1 MKKFLVL
8 GILFVLPLVAYLF
21 FASGVHN
28 FAKLPVLN
36 ESIEDLKNFEPLTK
50 KEVSFSDKITVLGFL
65 GKDIHNKQGNAFNL
79 NQKIYKKNYGFRDFQ
94 FVMVLPYGSENAAKK
109 LLDELDNITDVS
121 EWNFI
126 FGTPESIKTL
136 FKSLKAPHQLDDNLA
151 TQYVYIIDKNGGL
164 RGRDGNLKENE
175 SKVYGY
181 DASSVA
187 DLSNVMSDDVKVIL
201 AEYRLALKKYKADRK
216 EK

>member
-36 ESIEDLKNFEPLTK
+36 TNVGNIEGFESLDSEKITFE
-50 KEVSFSDKITVLGFL
+50 DKITVLGFL
-65 GKDIHNKQGNAFNL
+65 GKDIYNKQGNAFNL
-79 NQKIYKKNYGFRDFQ
+79 NQKIYKKNHGFQDFQ
-94 FVMVLPYGSENAAKK
+94 FVMVLPFGSEKAAKE
-109 LLDELDNITDVS
+109 LLEELDDIADVS
-121 EWNFI
+121 GWKFV
-126 FGTPESIKTL
+126 FGTPESINAL
-136 FKSLKAPHQLDDNLA
+136 FDSLQTPHELDERLA
-151 TQYVYIIDKNGGL
+151 THYVYIIDKNQNL
-164 RGRDGNLKENE
+164 RGRDGALKENE

-181 DASSVA
+181 DASAVA
-187 DLSNVMSDDVKVIL
+187 DLANVMNDDIKVIL

>member
-164 RGRDGNLKENE
+164 RGRDGSIKENE

>member
-36 ESIEDLKNFEPLTK
+36 ESIEDLKNFEPLSK

-109 LLDELDNITDVS
+109 LLDELDDITDVS

-126 FGTPESIKTL
+126 FGTPESIKAL
-136 FKSLKAPHQLDDNLA
+136 FKSLEVPHQLDDNFA

>member
-1 MKKFLVL
+1 
-8 GILFVLPLVAYLF
+8 
-21 FASGVHN
+21 
-28 FAKLPVLN
+28 
-36 ESIEDLKNFEPLTK
+36 
-50 KEVSFSDKITVLGFL
+50 
-65 GKDIHNKQGNAFNL
+65 
-79 NQKIYKKNYGFRDFQ
+79 
-94 FVMVLPYGSENAAKK
+94 
-109 LLDELDNITDVS
+109 
-121 EWNFI
+121 
-126 FGTPESIKTL
+126 L

-164 RGRDGNLKENE
+164 RGRDGSIKENE